1 MKMLEPTGAQRLN
14 GLSNTIDRISDNLR
28 DIVGACDRLGFKD
41 LGSELTV
48 YVMALSETAMLVRKA
63 HSEIIDAVV
72 KETEQSTI
80 NMIAAALNG
89 VKMGSDQQ

>member
-1 MKMLEPTGAQRLN
+1 
-14 GLSNTIDRISDNLR
+14 
-28 DIVGACDRLGFKD
+28 
-41 LGSELTV
+41 
-48 YVMALSETAMLVRKA
+48 MALSETAMLVRKA